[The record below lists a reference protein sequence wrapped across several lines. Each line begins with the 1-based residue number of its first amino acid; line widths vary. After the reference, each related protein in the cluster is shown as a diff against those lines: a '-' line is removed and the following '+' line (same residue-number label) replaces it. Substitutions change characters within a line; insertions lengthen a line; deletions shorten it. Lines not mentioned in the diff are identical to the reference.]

1 MNGDRGTILNIFTAD
16 IEEYFQVEAF
26 SGYIRKDEWDH
37 YPERV
42 EKNTER
48 LLEIMDLY
56 EVKGTFFIVGWLA
69 ERKPDL
75 VKMISRK
82 GHEISSHGYSHTMV
96 TKMTQREFREDIRRA
111 KGILEDI
118 TGERVIGYR
127 APTFSI
133 VNKTAWAYDILLQE
147 GYRYSSSVF
156 PIRHDRYGWI
166 DFGLRKKIVASSE
179 EIDLWEFPMSV
190 WDLGPIRIPLG
201 GGGYLRAYPL
211 GLTRYL
217 AGRVIDKGRPLIL
230 YVHPW
235 ELDDA
240 HPRVDV
246 PLLKR
251 ARHFIGIAGLDGKL
265 QRILQSFRFAPF
277 RDIFQGT
284 GDIPSNKE

>member
-1 MNGDRGTILNIFTAD
+1 
-16 IEEYFQVEAF
+16 
-26 SGYIRKDEWDH
+26 
-37 YPERV
+37 
-42 EKNTER
+42 
-48 LLEIMDLY
+48 MDLY

-96 TKMTQREFREDIRRA
+96 TKMTPQEFREDIRRA
-111 KGILEDI
+111 KEILEDI
-118 TGERVIGYR
+118 TGEKVIGYR

-133 VNKTAWAYDILLQE
+133 VYKTAWAYEILLEE

-156 PIRHDRYGWI
+156 PIKHDRYGWV
-166 DFGLRKKIVASSE
+166 DFGVGEKIVASSG

-246 PLLKR
+246 PFLKR

-265 QRILQSFRFAPF
+265 QRILQSFRFSPF
-277 RDIFQGT
+277 RDIFQSI
-284 GDIPSNKE
+284 GDPPANRECHEREN